1 MSEKELWQDWL
12 QRSKNFRDYVGTS
25 DNEDVAYSD
34 EEMKFNY
41 ALQHIYLTLK
51 CDIPFS
57 NQQDQKPLS
66 GEEKIK
72 LICSRVYDA
81 IADSNELFLIFRNF
95 QPLYQD
101 IFDIC
106 LFMTLAMFIH
116 ASTRIKASSLRE
128 FTYQYSHMGFSNQ
141 PSKES
146 DTTLRD
152 LDGESKDHL
161 RSIEATLRKYRNR
174 EFSKRTTKVLSRE
187 WSAMPKSSE
196 HEWSLYFAYQD
207 NIDPQTSLDPE
218 MQDTLKRIGNINND
232 IIKAR
237 DSEKDSGYGSR
248 LQDAYKKFCSKAKK
262 IQYKNYL
269 NLCRYFLEH
278 IEKEPRYYG
287 INLYRLEKEL
297 RIYEISHEVNLL
309 HQCTD
314 EEDKSRILSNHVDTK
329 DIYFPCLRHKL
340 HELQDPLVIQHI
352 AMIFQDFM
360 DRVIKVSRLLL
371 DKFIED
377 GVLGE
382 NWEDLFLNTINEL
395 TEKVLFDPK
404 SIDYTSENPDS
415 QKMYEKILRYGAMD
429 ELTGFV
435 RQYLMEELKQSVIDF
450 QRDLKQLE
458 ADIDG

>member
-1 MSEKELWQDWL
+1 M
-12 QRSKNFRDYVGTS
+12 
-25 DNEDVAYSD
+25 
-34 EEMKFNY
+34 
-41 ALQHIYLTLK
+41 
-51 CDIPFS
+51 
-57 NQQDQKPLS
+57 
-66 GEEKIK
+66 
-72 LICSRVYDA
+72 
-81 IADSNELFLIFRNF
+81 
-95 QPLYQD
+95 
-101 IFDIC
+101 
-106 LFMTLAMFIH
+106 
-116 ASTRIKASSLRE
+116 
-128 FTYQYSHMGFSNQ
+128 
-141 PSKES
+141 
-146 DTTLRD
+146 
-152 LDGESKDHL
+152 
-161 RSIEATLRKYRNR
+161 
-174 EFSKRTTKVLSRE
+174 
-187 WSAMPKSSE
+187 
-196 HEWSLYFAYQD
+196 
-207 NIDPQTSLDPE
+207 
-218 MQDTLKRIGNINND
+218 
-232 IIKAR
+232 
-237 DSEKDSGYGSR
+237 
-248 LQDAYKKFCSKAKK
+248 QDAYKKFCSKAKK